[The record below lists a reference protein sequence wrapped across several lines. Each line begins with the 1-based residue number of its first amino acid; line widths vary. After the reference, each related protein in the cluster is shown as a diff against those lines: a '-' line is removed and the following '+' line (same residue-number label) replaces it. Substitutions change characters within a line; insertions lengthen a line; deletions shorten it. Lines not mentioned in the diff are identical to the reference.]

1 MAESKF
7 TQESTNERVIEVRI
21 TPTIERDYKRREVF
35 STLRIEHAEHV
46 LNGATGVYRLTA
58 AFAEE
63 VLADALA
70 LYSGREAV
78 RGLKVAYG
86 SLHDKLEAAVRAEKR
101 RGVWDDPGKDEAMR
115 RMAQSSAR
123 FEVGDKV
130 LYFVGG
136 DYDYEG
142 YEANIVESYK
152 MYTVT
157 EPDGA
162 YIDSNGARFDYK
174 FGYVIKTNDPAHRFW
189 VPPYTLTR
197 DDDGKPSYLRLVETR
212 PPARASA

>member
-1 MAESKF
+1 MAESKS

-21 TPTIERDYKRREVF
+21 TPTIERDFKRREVF

-46 LNGATGVYRLTA
+46 LNGATGVYTITA

-70 LYSGREAV
+70 RYSGHEER

-86 SLHDKLEAAVRAEKR
+86 SLHNKLKAAVLAEQRK
-101 RGVWDDPGKDEAMR
+101 GVWDDPGKDEAMR
-115 RMAQSSAR
+115 RRAQSSAC
-123 FEVGDKV
+123 FEVGDKA
-130 LYFVGG
+130 LYFPGG

-142 YEANIVESYK
+142 YEANIVETYK
-152 MYTVT
+152 MYPVT

-174 FGYVIKTNDPAHRFW
+174 FGYVIKTKAPDSRFW
-189 VPPYTLTR
+189 APPYTLTR
-197 DDDGKPSYLRLVETR
+197 DDCKPSHLRLVETR